1 MSQSTLSTT
10 PSRHFRLRV
19 AAVLYFGARLFLLAL
34 LVAAPLAYWR
44 MGITDWRLGAGAA
57 GAVLMAFIFA
67 WLAALP
73 VRCGVCSQPA
83 LRGSSQPKHPYA
95 AKWLGLSYPA
105 RVAWDVLTAEYHQ
118 CMYCHSRCRNRGPSR
133 KGLGKAA
140 SVKTPELRPD
150 LATLMGPAGVVA
162 VESRKVEAVPPV
174 FSPPVPVA
182 EPVLES
188 PALSTGAEPK
198 SLARVV
204 SAAPEPLIAGLPPQ
218 LDSPEPAP
226 GLLPTAPPLL
236 PVMVP
241 QATESQRTAPV
252 PPAVSPL
259 PPAPPAFPV
268 FDSTP
273 TPVPAMSPP
282 ALPLP
287 VLAFP
292 FQTAL
297 AGQAEIG
304 PRPEDLS
311 PAAPAAPVVMPPPE
325 LLPVRAMEPPAL
337 PSVPSNPFALPPAP
351 VLPSPE
357 KEPVSFFG
365 AVRPPSLPVGPSPFL
380 PPASPKV
387 GAPASLPAPPPLE
400 PVWPAPALPSPPVAP
415 PPIFPLETA
424 AMAPTVEPSPP
435 APVPSL
441 ASAQVSQV
449 PVSPVPEAAPALP
462 VEAVIKVLQ
471 EGRAAM
477 ELAFQSMIDQLRST
491 LEGGAFPPAAAV
503 DMPEPSPVN
512 FSPPVPAVLS
522 HPTPPVVAASAVVP
536 ATAEAVWPP
545 AGPATT
551 PPAAPVLTPAPAP
564 PPQPVFP
571 NYPPLYPVTPPA
583 PEAMLPTISS
593 PVLIETPVSASALL
607 PVRRRPLPAISP
619 NLIAELDSTL
629 AQAFSPAM
637 AAEAG
642 PAAASAPVPPA
653 PLAAPSEVPPG
664 FSLTPLAVPPGNSF
678 APSPPV
684 SGPDASVSQPEGHPD
699 GTPSVPAPF
708 SFLQAVPVPD
718 AWPNDDLPDLAPAE
732 TPPMWTRTRGN
743 PSLS

>member
-10 PSRHFRLRV
+10 PSRHFRLRM
-19 AAVLYFGARLFLLAL
+19 AAVLYFGARLLLLAL

-57 GAVLMAFIFA
+57 GAVLLAFIFA

-73 VRCGVCSQPA
+73 VRCVVCSQPA

-133 KGLGKAA
+133 KGLGKSAA
-140 SVKTPELRPD
+140 VKTPESRPD

-162 VESRKVEAVPPV
+162 VESRKVEVVAPLA
-174 FSPPVPVA
+174 SPPVPVA
-182 EPVLES
+182 GLALES
-188 PALSTGAEPK
+188 PVMAAGAESKPI
-198 SLARVV
+198 SSVV
-204 SAAPEPLIAGLPPQ
+204 PAAPEPLFAELPPQ
-218 LDSPEPAP
+218 LNSPQPASGP
-226 GLLPTAPPLL
+226 LPTAVPL
-236 PVMVP
+236 PTVIAP
-241 QATESQRTAPV
+241 QITESPRTAPV
-252 PPAVSPL
+252 PPAISPL
-259 PPAPPAFPV
+259 PAVSPAIPV

-273 TPVPAMSPP
+273 TPVPAMSLP

-297 AGQAEIG
+297 AGQPEIG
-304 PRPEDLS
+304 PRSEDLS
-311 PAAPAAPVVMPPPE
+311 PATPPAPVVTSPPE
-325 LLPVRAMEPPAL
+325 LPVTAAAPPVL
-337 PSVPSNPFALPPAP
+337 PSNPFALPPALVP
-351 VLPSPE
+351 PSAE

-365 AVRPPSLPVGPSPFL
+365 AVRPPSLPAGPSPFL
-380 PPASPKV
+380 PPVSPKAE
-387 GAPASLPAPPPLE
+387 APAPLPAPPPLE
-400 PVWPAPALPSPPVAP
+400 PAWSAPALPSLPLPV
-415 PPIFPLETA
+415 FPLETA
-424 AMAPTVEPSPP
+424 AMAPTVLPSPP
-435 APVPSL
+435 APAPSL
-441 ASAQVSQV
+441 TSA
-449 PVSPVPEAAPALP
+449 PVSPVPVSTAPLAAPALP
-462 VEAVIKVLQ
+462 VEAVIKVLH
-471 EGRAAM
+471 EGRASM
-477 ELAFQSMIDQLRST
+477 ELAFQSMIDQLRAT
-491 LEGGAFPPAAAV
+491 LEGASVPAAASL
-503 DMPEPSPVN
+503 DFQESPPVN
-512 FSPPVPAVLS
+512 FPPPVPEDLS
-522 HPTPPVVAASAVVP
+522 SPTPPVVAAPAVVP
-536 ATAEAVWPP
+536 APVETIWPP
-545 AGPATT
+545 AGPEAA
-551 PPAAPVLTPAPAP
+551 PPMAPVLTPVSAP
-564 PPQPVFP
+564 PSQPVFP
-571 NYPPLYPVTPPA
+571 IYPPLYPVTPPA
-583 PEAMLPTISS
+583 PKAVLPELTS
-593 PVLIETPVSASALL
+593 PVLIESPVAAGALS

-637 AAEAG
+637 ASDAG
-642 PAAASAPVPPA
+642 PASASAPVPTA

-684 SGPDASVSQPEGHPD
+684 SDPDASVSQPEGHDD
-699 GTPSVPAPF
+699 GAPSVPAPF
-708 SFLQAVPVPD
+708 SFLQAVPVPE

>member
-10 PSRHFRLRV
+10 PSRHFRLRM
-19 AAVLYFGARLFLLAL
+19 AAVLYFGARLSLLAL

-44 MGITDWRLGAGAA
+44 MGITDWRMGAA
-57 GAVLMAFIFA
+57 AAGVVLLAYIFA
-67 WLAALP
+67 WLAAWP
-73 VRCGVCSQPA
+73 VRCVVCTQPA

-140 SVKTPELRPD
+140 AVKTPELRPD

-162 VESRKVEAVPPV
+162 VETRMVEQAAPV
-174 FSPPVPVA
+174 SSPPAPVLA
-182 EPVLES
+182 PVLES
-188 PALSTGAEPK
+188 PVMAISAEPK
-198 SLARVV
+198 PLASVV
-204 SAAPEPLIAGLPPQ
+204 SAL
-218 LDSPEPAP
+218 PAP
-226 GLLPTAPPLL
+226 LTAGPPPELDAPKPALEFLPTAPPL
-236 PVMVP
+236 PSVIVP
-241 QATESQRTAPV
+241 QAEEAPRTAPV
-252 PPAVSPL
+252 PPAISPL
-259 PPAPPAFPV
+259 PAAPPAFPV

-297 AGQAEIG
+297 AGQPEIG
-304 PRPEDLS
+304 PPSEALS
-311 PAAPAAPVVMPPPE
+311 PAAAPAPVVMLPPA
-325 LLPVRAMEPPAL
+325 LPVTAAAPPAL
-337 PSVPSNPFALPPAP
+337 PSLPSNPFALPPALEAP
-351 VLPSPE
+351 TQE

-365 AVRPPSLPVGPSPFL
+365 AVRPPSLPAGPSPFL
-380 PPASPKV
+380 SPVSPKAA
-387 GAPASLPAPPPLE
+387 APVPAPPPLE
-400 PVWPAPALPSPPVAP
+400 PAWPAPALPSLPVAP
-415 PPIFPLETA
+415 LPGFSLDT
-424 AMAPTVEPSPP
+424 PTLKPAVEPAPP
-435 APVPSL
+435 APVPSQ
-441 ASAQVSQV
+441 AAA
-449 PVSPVPEAAPALP
+449 PVSPMPVSTAPVAVPVLP
-462 VEAVIKVLQ
+462 VESVIKVLQ

-491 LEGGAFPPAAAV
+491 LEGAAFPPAAAV
-503 DMPEPSPVN
+503 DLPEAPPVN
-512 FSPPVPAVLS
+512 FPPPVPEVCS
-522 HPTPPVVAASAVVP
+522 GPTPPLVAAPAVVP
-536 ATAEAVWPP
+536 AAAEADGPP
-545 AGPATT
+545 AKPASA
-551 PPAAPVLTPAPAP
+551 PLEAPVLTPVPAP

-571 NYPPLYPVTPPA
+571 HYPPLYPVTPPA
-583 PEAMLPTISS
+583 PEAMLPALAS
-593 PVLIETPVSASALL
+593 PVVIETPLSAAAPQ

-637 AAEAG
+637 APGAP
-642 PAAASAPVPPA
+642 PATTSAPVPPA
-653 PLAAPSEVPPG
+653 PLAAPSEVSPG

-684 SGPDASVSQPEGHPD
+684 SGPDASISPPEGPD
-699 GTPSVPAPF
+699 DGAPSVPAPF
-708 SFLQAVPVPD
+708 SFLQAVPGTD
-718 AWPNDDLPDLAPAE
+718 AWPNDDLSDLAPAE

>member
-10 PSRHFRLRV
+10 PSRHFRLRM
-19 AAVLYFGARLFLLAL
+19 AAVLYFGAHLLLLAL

-44 MGITDWRLGAGAA
+44 MGITNWRLGAGAA
-57 GAVLMAFIFA
+57 GAVLLAFIFA

-73 VRCGVCSQPA
+73 VRCVVCSQPV

-133 KGLGKAA
+133 KGLGKATA
-140 SVKTPELRPD
+140 VKTLESRPD

-162 VESRKVEAVPPV
+162 VESRKVELVTPLS
-174 FSPPVPVA
+174 SPPVPVA
-182 EPVLES
+182 GLALES
-188 PALSTGAEPK
+188 PVMTAGAESKPG
-198 SLARVV
+198 SSVV
-204 SAAPEPLIAGLPPQ
+204 SAAPEPLFTELPPQ
-218 LDSPEPAP
+218 LESPQPAAGP
-226 GLLPTAPPLL
+226 LPSAAPL
-236 PVMVP
+236 PPVIAP
-241 QATESQRTAPV
+241 QITESPRTAPV
-252 PPAVSPL
+252 PPALSPL
-259 PPAPPAFPV
+259 PAAPPAKPV

-297 AGQAEIG
+297 AGQPEIG
-304 PRPEDLS
+304 PQSEDLS
-311 PAAPAAPVVMPPPE
+311 SAAPPASVVMPPPE
-325 LLPVRAMEPPAL
+325 LPVTAATPPVL
-337 PSVPSNPFALPPAP
+337 PSNPFALPPALVP
-351 VLPSPE
+351 PSAE

-365 AVRPPSLPVGPSPFL
+365 AVRPPSLPAGPSPFL
-380 PPASPKV
+380 PPVSPKAA
-387 GAPASLPAPPPLE
+387 APAPLPAPPPLE
-400 PVWPAPALPSPPVAP
+400 PAWSAPALPSLPVAP
-415 PPIFPLETA
+415 LPVFPLETA
-424 AMAPTVEPSPP
+424 DMAPTVLPSPP
-435 APVPSL
+435 APTPSL
-441 ASAQVSQV
+441 AAA
-449 PVSPVPEAAPALP
+449 PVSPVPVSAAPVAAPALP

-471 EGRAAM
+471 EGRASM
-477 ELAFQSMIDQLRST
+477 ELAFQSMIDQLRAT
-491 LEGGAFPPAAAV
+491 LEGAAFPPAAAE
-503 DMPEPSPVN
+503 DLPEAPSITFP
-512 FSPPVPAVLS
+512 PPVLEVLS
-522 HPTPPVVAASAVVP
+522 IPAPPVVAAPAVVP
-536 ATAEAVWPP
+536 ASAETIFP
-545 AGPATT
+545 ATGPASA
-551 PPAAPVLTPAPAP
+551 PPVAPVLPPVSAP
-564 PPQPVFP
+564 PSQPIFP
-571 NYPPLYPVTPPA
+571 IYPPLYPLTPPA
-583 PEAMLPTISS
+583 PEAVLPSLAS
-593 PVLIETPVSASALL
+593 PVLIETPVAAGAPA

-637 AAEAG
+637 ASEAG
-642 PAAASAPVPPA
+642 PASASAPVPTA

-678 APSPPV
+678 APSSPV
-684 SGPDASVSQPEGHPD
+684 SGPDASVSQPEGHDD
-699 GTPSVPAPF
+699 GAPSVPAPF
-708 SFLQAVPVPD
+708 SFLQAVPAPE